1 MIDTQL
7 IKDNPKSVTEKLTLR
22 NYNFNIELFDTT
34 EAKRKKYQT
43 KTEDLQARR
52 NILSK
57 EYGSLKKEGKSDQ
70 ALNKKIDSIKADLD
84 ECSSQLN
91 NIQLTL
97 KELLLDV
104 PNLPHDSVPKGENE
118 ESNLKIREYGEP
130 TILKGK
136 DHLEITSMIDTD
148 AANLLAGSRFAVLN
162 SEIVKLQRA
171 LISFMLDKASEHG
184 YTEYY
189 LPMVANTES
198 LTSTGQLPKFSDDLF
213 QLTDDYYLI
222 PTAEVPLTNLYRDKI
237 IDIDKFPLK
246 LTAHTSCFRSEA
258 GSYGKD
264 TKGLIRQH
272 QFEKVELVQICHP
285 EKSFEV
291 LENLTSHAE
300 SILKDLNLPYQVVEL
315 CTGDLGFS
323 AAKTYDLEVWVPSQ
337 EAYREISSCSNF
349 RAFQA
354 RRMKARWKN
363 NSDNKIELL
372 NTLNGSGLAL
382 SRTILAILENY
393 QQSDGSVTIPDVL
406 RNYLGKESILLPQ

>member
-22 NYNFNIELFDTT
+22 NYNFNIELFETS

-43 KTEDLQARR
+43 EAEDLQARR
-52 NILSK
+52 NSLSK
-57 EYGSLKKEGKSDQ
+57 EYGLLKKEGKSDL
-70 ALNKKIDSIKADLD
+70 ALNKKIELIKAELD

-97 KELLLDV
+97 KDLLLDV
-104 PNLPHDSVPKGENE
+104 PNLPHDSVPKGENQ

-148 AANLLAGSRFAVLN
+148 AANLLAGSRFVVLN

-171 LISFMLDKASEHG
+171 LIAFMLDKASEHG

-237 IDIDKFPLK
+237 IDFDKFPLK

-323 AAKTYDLEVWVPSQ
+323 AAKTYDLEVWIPSQ
-337 EAYREISSCSNF
+337 ETFREISSCSNCTD
-349 RAFQA
+349 FQA
-354 RRMKARWKN
+354 RRA
-363 NSDNKIELL
+363 KIRFKEEGVTKLAH
-372 NTLNGSGLAL
+372 TLNGSALAAGRAL
-382 SRTILAILENY
+382 IAVIENNFDQKSTIAIPE
-393 QQSDGSVTIPDVL
+393 VL
-406 RNYLGKESILLPQ
+406 QDYTKFSSIEV

>member
-22 NYNFNIELFDTT
+22 NYNFNIELFETT
-34 EAKRKKYQT
+34 EAQRKKYQT

-70 ALNKKIDSIKADLD
+70 ALDKKIDSIKADLD
-84 ECSSQLN
+84 ECSNQLN

-300 SILKDLNLPYQVVEL
+300 SILKDLNLPYRVVEL

-323 AAKTYDLEVWVPSQ
+323 AAKTYDLEVWIPSQ
-337 EAYREISSCSNF
+337 ETFREISSCSNCTD
-349 RAFQA
+349 FQA
-354 RRMKARWKN
+354 RRA
-363 NSDNKIELL
+363 KIRFKEEGVTKLAH
-372 NTLNGSGLAL
+372 TLNGSALAAGRAL
-382 SRTILAILENY
+382 IAVIENNFDQKSTIAIPE
-393 QQSDGSVTIPDVL
+393 VL
-406 RNYLGKESILLPQ
+406 QDYTKFSSIEV

>member
-1 MIDTQL
+1 MIDTNF
-7 IKDNPKSVTEKLTLR
+7 IKDNPKLVFDKLRLR
-22 NYNFNIELFDTT
+22 NYNFNLGLFEAT
-34 EAKRKKYQT
+34 EANRKKYQT
-43 KTEDLQARR
+43 KTEDLQASR
-52 NILSK
+52 NVLSK
-57 EYGSLKKEGKSDQ
+57 EYGMLKKEGKDDP
-70 ALNKKIDSIKADLD
+70 ALNKKIESIKADLD

-91 NIQLTL
+91 DIQLTL

-104 PNLPHDSVPKGENE
+104 PNLPDDSVPRGENE
-118 ESNLKIREYGEP
+118 ENNVKIREYGEP

-148 AANLLAGSRFAVLN
+148 AANLLAGSRFAVLRGD
-162 SEIVKLQRA
+162 IAKLQRA
-171 LISFMLDKASEHG
+171 LITFMLDKASEHG
-184 YTEYY
+184 YTEHY

-198 LTSTGQLPKFSDDLF
+198 LTSTGQLPKFSEDLF
-213 QLTDDYYLI
+213 QLTEDYYLI

-285 EKSFEV
+285 EKSFEA

-300 SILKDLNLPYQVVEL
+300 TILQELNLPYQVVEL

-323 AAKTYDLEVWVPSQ
+323 AAKTYDLEVWIPSQ
-337 EAYREISSCSNF
+337 ETYREISSCSNCTD
-349 RAFQA
+349 FQA
-354 RRMKARWKN
+354 RRA
-363 NSDNKIELL
+363 KIRFKEGGASKLAH
-372 NTLNGSGLAL
+372 TLNGSALAAGRAL
-382 SRTILAILENY
+382 IAVIENNFDQKGTIH
-393 QQSDGSVTIPDVL
+393 IPEALQGYTKFD
-406 RNYLGKESILLPQ
+406 SIEV

>member
-1 MIDTQL
+1 MIDINF
-7 IKDNPKSVTEKLTLR
+7 IKDNPKKAFEKLTLR
-22 NYNFNIELFDTT
+22 NYNFDIDLFESL

-43 KTEDLQARR
+43 ETEDLQARR
-52 NILSK
+52 NLLSK
-57 EYGSLKKEGKSDQ
+57 EYGILKKEGKADP
-70 ALNKKIDSIKADLD
+70 ALNKKIESIKADLD

-97 KELLLDV
+97 KEFLLDV
-104 PNLPHDSVPKGENE
+104 PNLPDNSVPKGRND
-118 ESNLKIREYGEP
+118 ESNVKIREYGEP

-136 DHLEITSMIDTD
+136 DHLEITSMINTE
-148 AANLLAGSRFAVLN
+148 AANLLAGSRFAVLTG
-162 SEIVKLQRA
+162 EIAKLQRA
-171 LISFMLDKASEHG
+171 LITFMLDKASEHG
-184 YTEYY
+184 YIEHY

-198 LTSTGQLPKFSDDLF
+198 LTSTGQLPKFSEDLF

-237 IDIDKFPLK
+237 IDINNFPLK

-285 EKSFEV
+285 EKSFEA

-300 SILKDLNLPYQVVEL
+300 IILQELNLPYQVVEL

-323 AAKTYDLEVWVPSQ
+323 AAKTYDLEVWIPSQ
-337 EAYREISSCSNF
+337 ETFREISSCSNCTD
-349 RAFQA
+349 FQA
-354 RRMKARWKN
+354 RRA
-363 NSDNKIELL
+363 KIRFKEEGSSKLAH
-372 NTLNGSGLAL
+372 TLNGSALAAGRAL
-382 SRTILAILENY
+382 IAVIENNFD
-393 QQSDGSVTIPDVL
+393 QKGSITIPEALQEYTKFANIEV
-406 RNYLGKESILLPQ
+406 